1 MIESEKLVHT
11 VLQAAEG
18 EIIGRIRL
26 QKIFYLLEQLG
37 LGGGFRF
44 SYHNFG
50 PYSEDLTHALLLA
63 RILEKT
69 IKEEKV
75 SNGSGFYSIY
85 SVVKKDLSLPK
96 KIGSLRAEE
105 IKEYISR
112 MKQTSSVE
120 IELAATIHWLR
131 KKEKVGDWRSEIK
144 ARKASKAQDAAIS
157 KAEELL
163 RGLGLAA

>member
-1 MIESEKLVHT
+1 
-11 VLQAAEG
+11 
-18 EIIGRIRL
+18 
-26 QKIFYLLEQLG
+26 
-37 LGGGFRF
+37 
-44 SYHNFG
+44 
-50 PYSEDLTHALLLA
+50 
-63 RILEKT
+63 LEKT